1 MTTIIFAL
9 LAAFVVWKLRSVL
22 GTRNGTEKPPIN
34 PFTSRA
40 PRSLGPRPGDP
51 SREPSSRVIP
61 LPGAA
66 EPPVAFRANPNERWK
81 PYAEPGSNA
90 WSGLDS
96 IAAADPAFN
105 VASFIN
111 GAKAA
116 YEMIIAAFASGD
128 RLVLRNLLSPEV
140 FESFTTVLEQREK
153 RGEKV
158 TTTIVSI
165 NKVFVEGAA
174 LREKTAEIKV
184 HFTSEMISATRD
196 QAGQIV
202 EGSADRAV
210 PVDDIWTFIRD
221 VGSGDPNWKL
231 AATETAH

>member
-128 RLVLRNLLSPEV
+128 RTVLRNLLSPRFSRASQPCSNSAKNAV
-140 FESFTTVLEQREK
+140 K
-153 RGEKV
+153 RLRRRLSQ
-158 TTTIVSI
+158 SI
-165 NKVFVEGAA
+165 RFSLKAPPCA
-174 LREKTAEIKV
+174 KRPLKSK
-184 HFTSEMISATRD
+184 FTS
-196 QAGQIV
+196 
-202 EGSADRAV
+202 RA
-210 PVDDIWTFIRD
+210 
-221 VGSGDPNWKL
+221 K
-231 AATETAH
+231 